1 MATDADTL
9 CTELNK
15 LKKSDIISLIIHQE
29 LPAYVNNNK
38 VLIDFAKT
46 LSESALVIS
55 RTRSNDDSI
64 EYSDAMDDAIED
76 HENLIKTCEFVK
88 RENSTLNKLNSHLE
102 KRTTDQETIIRLLHV
117 QVNLTTTSVPS
128 AKITNNQHKVIDK
141 RKKKETDEYISKQ
154 KEDTSKTRPSTKS
167 VNRLKTTVNDSDE
180 QNQMKY
186 VVNGK
191 KSITNKGTYS
201 NNNSFAEVTKRA
213 WLHLGKVQLNTTPEQ
228 VQNYLQTTFPNKQF
242 IVEQLPTRENANSI
256 SFKIG
261 ADYSLLEELQNEEN
275 WPENVMNCQSLTNKV
290 TELEI
295 LLAECESDIV
305 CLSEHWYQINTILG
319 VNLENYRILNYFSR
333 SQFKQGG
340 TAIFGK
346 LGISGEPIE
355 KIKDLCVELHFEC
368 SAVRFNH
375 PNFGK
380 FIVAALYRSSSHEQR
395 NELIDMLGSY
405 NLKPVIDKP
414 TRGVSCLDNICIPIE
429 MMVDKSEN
437 FNNLQQF
444 NTVVNR
450 YGRLLDL
457 IYSNLECSVEN
468 AICPL
473 VDEDFHHPALELNLN
488 FQSGKPPS
496 SFRMNNSVSNYNFK
510 KANFPL
516 LYELI
521 TNADWSF
528 LENINNVNLAC
539 KKFYDKLYSLFDLSV
554 PKSIYRD
561 RRYYPPWFS
570 SEIIS
575 NLRLKWSTYKQHK
588 KLRSDQSYHLFN
600 TQRAKC
606 KKLIKEAHNHYLSS
620 IENSIINDPSKF
632 WAYIQNKKGSTRIPG
647 VMCYNNEEISNPAD
661 IVNAFGNYF
670 HSVFIH
676 STPIDPASLSLQQ
689 CVFNNTVSVNEIS
702 VDDVR
707 KHLQR
712 SKNSQTTG
720 VDGVPSFLLR
730 DCASVLA
737 APLAKIFNRM
747 LQYSTFPDIWKKAFI
762 CPVLKKGKTND
773 VTNYRPIS
781 LLCNFAKTFESIIY
795 ETIYNSVKPF
805 ISSYQHGFMANCSTV
820 SNLAV
825 FSQYLSDSLDD
836 KCQVD
841 VIYTDFQKAFD
852 RIDHYVLL
860 EKLSRF
866 GFSEPLLK
874 LIQSYLFDREFRVRY
889 RNFTSV
895 AFVPTSGVPQG
906 SNLGPLLFLL
916 FINDLAESVS
926 CKKSLFADDFKLFS
940 IINSVSDCFLLQQ
953 NLNSVTRWCDSNRLQ
968 LNISKCRVVS
978 YSRKQD
984 IITYSYNVNGILME
998 RSQTVKDLG
1007 VVFDSKLAIIDHIN
1021 TTVNK

>member
-1 MATDADTL
+1 
-9 CTELNK
+9 
-15 LKKSDIISLIIHQE
+15 
-29 LPAYVNNNK
+29 
-38 VLIDFAKT
+38 
-46 LSESALVIS
+46 
-55 RTRSNDDSI
+55 
-64 EYSDAMDDAIED
+64 
-76 HENLIKTCEFVK
+76 
-88 RENSTLNKLNSHLE
+88 
-102 KRTTDQETIIRLLHV
+102 
-117 QVNLTTTSVPS
+117 
-128 AKITNNQHKVIDK
+128 
-141 RKKKETDEYISKQ
+141 
-154 KEDTSKTRPSTKS
+154 
-167 VNRLKTTVNDSDE
+167 
-180 QNQMKY
+180 
-186 VVNGK
+186 
-191 KSITNKGTYS
+191 
-201 NNNSFAEVTKRA
+201 
-213 WLHLGKVQLNTTPEQ
+213 
-228 VQNYLQTTFPNKQF
+228 
-242 IVEQLPTRENANSI
+242 
-256 SFKIG
+256 
-261 ADYSLLEELQNEEN
+261 
-275 WPENVMNCQSLTNKV
+275 
-290 TELEI
+290 
-295 LLAECESDIV
+295 
-305 CLSEHWYQINTILG
+305 
-319 VNLENYRILNYFSR
+319 
-333 SQFKQGG
+333 
-340 TAIFGK
+340 
-346 LGISGEPIE
+346 
-355 KIKDLCVELHFEC
+355 
-368 SAVRFNH
+368 
-375 PNFGK
+375 
-380 FIVAALYRSSSHEQR
+380 
-395 NELIDMLGSY
+395 
-405 NLKPVIDKP
+405 
-414 TRGVSCLDNICIPIE
+414 
-429 MMVDKSEN
+429 
-437 FNNLQQF
+437 
-444 NTVVNR
+444 
-450 YGRLLDL
+450 
-457 IYSNLECSVEN
+457 
-468 AICPL
+468 
-473 VDEDFHHPALELNLN
+473 
-488 FQSGKPPS
+488 
-496 SFRMNNSVSNYNFK
+496 
-510 KANFPL
+510 
-516 LYELI
+516 
-521 TNADWSF
+521 
-528 LENINNVNLAC
+528 
-539 KKFYDKLYSLFDLSV
+539 
-554 PKSIYRD
+554 
-561 RRYYPPWFS
+561 
-570 SEIIS
+570 
-575 NLRLKWSTYKQHK
+575 
-588 KLRSDQSYHLFN
+588 
-600 TQRAKC
+600 
-606 KKLIKEAHNHYLSS
+606 
-620 IENSIINDPSKF
+620 
-632 WAYIQNKKGSTRIPG
+632 
-647 VMCYNNEEISNPAD
+647 MCYNNEEISNPAD

-805 ISSYQHGFMANCSTV
+805 ISSYQHGFMANRSTV

-998 RSQTVKDLG
+998 RSQTFKDLG
-1007 VVFDSKLAIIDHIN
+1007 VVFDSKLAFIDHIN
-1021 TTVNK
+1021 TTVNSASKIYGFIYRNCRRFSNVETIRLLFCSLVRSRLEYASLIWYPIYDVHCLSLESVQRRFLKFMVYLEDGIYPPRGCEQSLLLSRYNLLSLETRRNIIAVRFVYNLFHNKIDCTELLSQFNLLVGERGACCNSF